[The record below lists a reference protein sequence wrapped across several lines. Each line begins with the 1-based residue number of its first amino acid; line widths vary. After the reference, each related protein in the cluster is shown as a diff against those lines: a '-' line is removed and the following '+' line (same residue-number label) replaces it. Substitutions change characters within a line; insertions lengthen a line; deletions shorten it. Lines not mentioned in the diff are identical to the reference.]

1 MFHLFFHLFFRLL
14 CLTLLNFTC
23 GIVPV
28 MAGTYEIDSAHT
40 AVYFSASHFERTFMR
55 GRFMGIQGRIE
66 FDPVQKTGRLDINID
81 PDTVDTG
88 LRGLDVVLRSSQYLD
103 TKEFQV
109 VRFQSN
115 SFEFNGA
122 QLQAVHG
129 ALTLHGKTLPVVL
142 RATRFSCG
150 EVKFLVLRRMVC
162 GGDFQTKIQRSD
174 FGMRHALPD
183 VGDTVTL
190 DISVEATPV
199 K

>member
-1 MFHLFFHLFFRLL
+1 MFRFHFFSLI
-14 CLTLLNFTC
+14 LLNFIG
-23 GIVPV
+23 GILPA
-28 MAGTYEIDSAHT
+28 MAGSYQIDSAHT
-40 AVYFSASHFERTFMR
+40 AVYFSASHFDRTFMR
-55 GRFMGIQGRIE
+55 GRFMGIQGVVE
-66 FDPVQKTGRLDINID
+66 FDAAEKTGRLDINID

-88 LRGLDVVLRSSQYLD
+88 LRGLDVVLKSAQFFD

-115 SFEFNGA
+115 RFEFDGA

-162 GGDFQTKIQRSD
+162 GGDFQAKIQRSD

-183 VGDTVTL
+183 VGDTVVL
-190 DISVEATPV
+190 DISVEATPMN
-199 K
+199 